1 MKNMFRLRFSLVVAV
16 ACSIA
21 GSVSGQVSGG
31 NREAVEK
38 RIDAEYG
45 SLFELYKHLHAH
57 PELSFMEKNTAAR
70 IAAELR
76 KAGLTVTRNVGGHGV
91 VGVMKNGNGPT
102 VLVRCD
108 LDGLPVKENTG
119 LPFASQYKMTDEQ
132 GNEVHTMHACGH
144 DIHMTSFVG
153 AARVLAGMKDRWKG
167 TLVMIGQPAEERGG
181 GAKAMLADGLFERFP
196 LPDFCVALHVSSA
209 MPAGMVGYAEGFA
222 LANVDSVDIKI
233 FGVGGHG
240 AYPQST
246 KDPVLL
252 AAQTIVALQAI
263 VSREI
268 APIEPAV
275 VTVGSIHGGTKHNV
289 IPEEVDLQL
298 TVRSYS
304 DETREKLLNAIKRI
318 ARGQAVSAGLPEDR
332 MPVVT
337 VKDEYTPS
345 TYNDPALTR
354 RLVKTFK
361 AWLGEGNA
369 VERQPVM
376 GGEDFGRY
384 GRTKHKVPI
393 FMFWL
398 GAVSPESVKRSIA
411 TGGTLPSLHS
421 SIFAPDA
428 EPTIKTGVTAMSA
441 AVLELLG
448 R

>member
-1 MKNMFRLRFSLVVAV
+1 MKNMFRIKLSVVTAV
-16 ACSIA
+16 VCVLAWSA
-21 GSVSGQVSGG
+21 VGQSSEGDRAEV
-31 NREAVEK
+31 AK
-38 RIDAEYG
+38 RIGAEFP

-57 PELSFMEKNTAAR
+57 PELSFMEKNTAER
-70 IAAELR
+70 IAEELR
-76 KAGLTVTRNVGGHGV
+76 KAGLSVTQNVGGHGV
-91 VGVMKNGNGPT
+91 VGMMKNGEGPT

-108 LDGLPVKENTG
+108 LDALPVKENTG

-132 GNEVHTMHACGH
+132 GNEVFTMHACGH

-153 AARVLAGMKDRWKG
+153 TARILAGMKDRWKG

-196 LPDFCVALHVSSA
+196 LPDYCVALHVSSA
-209 MPAGMVGYAEGFA
+209 MASGMVGYAEGYA

-246 KDPVLL
+246 KDPILL

-304 DETREKLLNAIKRI
+304 DETREKLLDAIKRI
-318 ARGQAVSAGLPEDR
+318 ARGQAISAGLPEDKL
-332 MPVVT
+332 PVVT
-337 VKDEYTPS
+337 VKDEFTPS

-354 RLVKTFK
+354 RLAKTFK
-361 AWLGEGNA
+361 TWLGEGNA

-384 GRTKHKVPI
+384 GRTKEKLPI

-421 SIFAPDA
+421 SIFAPDS

-448 R
+448 K

>member
-1 MKNMFRLRFSLVVAV
+1 MNRIKASLITVCLWALAWSALGQGGASDRAAVAKRIGAEYPSLFSL
-16 ACSIA
+16 
-21 GSVSGQVSGG
+21 
-31 NREAVEK
+31 
-38 RIDAEYG
+38 
-45 SLFELYKHLHAH
+45 YKYLHAH
-57 PELSFMEKNTAAR
+57 PELSFMEKNTADR

-76 KAGLTVTRNVGGHGV
+76 DAGLKVTQHVGGHGV
-91 VGVMKNGNGPT
+91 VGVLKNGAGPT

-119 LPFASQYKMTDEQ
+119 LPFASKHRMKDEQ
-132 GNEVHTMHACGH
+132 GNEVFTMHACGH

-153 AARVLAGMKDRWKG
+153 TARVLAGMKERWKG

-181 GAKAMLADGLFERFP
+181 GAKAMLADKLFERFP
-196 LPDFCVALHVSSA
+196 LPDYCVALHVSSA
-209 MPAGMVGYAEGFA
+209 MLAGMVGYAEGYA

-240 AYPQST
+240 AYPQAT
-246 KDPVLL
+246 KDPVML
-252 AAQTIVALQAI
+252 AAQTIVALQTI

-304 DETREKLLNAIKRI
+304 DETRNKLLNAIKRI
-318 ARGQAVSAGLPEDR
+318 ARGQAISAGLPEDK
-332 MPVVT
+332 MPIVT

-345 TYNDPALTR
+345 TYNDPTLTR
-354 RLVKTFK
+354 RLVKTFGE
-361 AWLGEGNA
+361 WLGEGNA
-369 VERQPVM
+369 VKRQPVM

-421 SIFAPDA
+421 SIFAPEA

-441 AVLELLG
+441 AVLELMG
-448 R
+448 N